1 MAPVFLVKI
10 MLIDLKIV
18 EHQEFFPVFSVDLT

>member
-1 MAPVFLVKI
+1 MVPVFLVKI

-18 EHQEFFPVFSVDLT
+18 EHQEFFSVFSVDLT